1 MTRSV
6 SVTTAVRLQAPMIK
20 SPHRVAGFAT
30 VRRGWGTVRDGSDVT
45 EWAAVCLFTAA
56 AGDAYDGGVVVFA
69 FGSFALVVGLGG
81 GVGVPPVWR
90 TRIL

>member
-6 SVTTAVRLQAPMIK
+6 SVTTAVRLWAPMIK
-20 SPHRVAGFAT
+20 SSHRVAGFAT

-56 AGDAYDGGVVVFA
+56 AWLPSPAA
-69 FGSFALVVGLGG
+69 A
-81 GVGVPPVWR
+81 R
-90 TRIL
+90 